1 MENDPMSREELDRL
15 IARYVA
21 GEAAPEE
28 AARLEARMAVDETI
42 ANEVDE
48 LRRAWQAAG
57 AMHSPWDSRAAWK
70 SVMARLV
77 PQPSGNEERA
87 RLSVVGGPDRPVS
100 SGRPRGARRGAWY
113 LGRVAAVLLLA
124 AGGTWGV
131 LEWTSRGGGAEPLNR
146 VATERAQ
153 VGTVYLSDGTRVLLG
168 AESELRFA
176 PSLGAVARDVYLDG
190 NAYFEVKTDPR
201 RPFRVHTAQG
211 VTEVLGT
218 RFGVRAYGADS
229 MTTVVVAE
237 GRVRLEQV
245 PPDDAGGSR
254 GPGRAAVERNA
265 VVLDPG
271 DLGRVTTRGELE
283 KQRDVAVDRYLAWTE
298 RRLVFTDT
306 PLRDIA
312 AELQRWY
319 DVEIAVGEESLGRRR
334 LSASFG
340 YEPLDAVLDHLAIA
354 LGVRVV
360 RDGQAITFQPR

>member
-28 AARLEARMAVDETI
+28 AARLEALMAADETI
-42 ANEVDE
+42 AKEVGA

-57 AMHSPWDSRAAWK
+57 AARSPWDSRAAWK
-70 SVMARLV
+70 AVRARLV
-77 PQPSGNEERA
+77 PPSSGDEGRT
-87 RLSVVGGPDRPVS
+87 RPSVVDGRDRLGAG
-100 SGRPRGARRGAWY
+100 GRPRRGAWL

-124 AGGTWGV
+124 AGGAWGV

-153 VGTVYLSDGTRVLLG
+153 VGNVYLSDGTRVLLG

-176 PSLGAVARDVYLDG
+176 PSLGAVSRDVYLDG

-211 VTEVLGT
+211 ITEVLGT

-271 DLGRVTTRGELE
+271 DLGRVTTRGEIE

-306 PLRDIA
+306 PLREIA

-319 DVEIAVGEESLGRRR
+319 DVDITISEESLGRRR
-334 LSASFG
+334 LSATFG
-340 YEPLDAVLDHLAIA
+340 HEPLDAVLDHLAIA

-360 RDGQAITFQPR
+360 RDGRTVTFQSR

>member
-1 MENDPMSREELDRL
+1 M
-15 IARYVA
+15 
-21 GEAAPEE
+21 
-28 AARLEARMAVDETI
+28 
-42 ANEVDE
+42 
-48 LRRAWQAAG
+48 
-57 AMHSPWDSRAAWK
+57 
-70 SVMARLV
+70 
-77 PQPSGNEERA
+77 
-87 RLSVVGGPDRPVS
+87 
-100 SGRPRGARRGAWY
+100 
-113 LGRVAAVLLLA
+113 LLLA
-124 AGGTWGV
+124 AGGAWGV

-334 LSASFG
+334 LSATFG
-340 YEPLDAVLDHLAIA
+340 HEPLDAVLDHLAIA